1 LSNTL
6 ILFLST
12 FVFNQENSKMEEL
25 FSEDNQIIT
34 IVIIGVILLL
44 LMAVSLLLFFFF
56 SRKKIIEKEL
66 EKKSA
71 EIKHQKDLIHATIL
85 TQENE
90 RKRIAQDLHDDISSK
105 LNVIHL
111 NSSLLLD
118 GGLSEKEYSDV
129 NKSIIDITNRT
140 LQSARKI
147 AHDLLP
153 PILNKFGLE
162 SAIEELVDD
171 FNTSK
176 KIVISYQLEYP
187 KYHLDKTLELH
198 LFRILQEL
206 INNSIRHGK
215 AKNINLVLKI
225 NNSKLHL
232 SYSDNGI
239 GFDLKRTQLQKGLGM
254 KNIESRVEL
263 LNGTLKIDSKINS
276 GTTFTIN
283 I

>member
-1 LSNTL
+1 
-6 ILFLST
+6 
-12 FVFNQENSKMEEL
+12 MEEL
-25 FSEDNQIIT
+25 FSKDNQVIT
-34 IVIIGVILLL
+34 IVIIGVVLLL
-44 LMAVSLLLFFFF
+44 LMASSLLLFFFF

-71 EIKHQKDLIHATIL
+71 EITHQKELMNAGIL
-85 TQENE
+85 VQEQE

-118 GGLSEKEYSDV
+118 GGLSEHDHTEIT
-129 NKSIIDITNRT
+129 NGILEITNRT

-153 PILNKFGLE
+153 PILDKFGLKP
-162 SAIEELVDD
+162 AIEELADD
-171 FNTSK
+171 FNRSK
-176 KIVISYQLEYP
+176 KTVISHQIEYP
-187 KYHLDKTLELH
+187 QNYLEKTQELH

-215 AKNINLVLKI
+215 AKNITLDIEKRATT
-225 NNSKLHL
+225 LHIA
-232 SYSDNGI
+232 YSDNGV
-239 GFDLKRTQLQKGLGM
+239 GFDAEQANLQKGLGLA
-254 KNIESRVEL
+254 NIESRVNFL
-263 LNGTLKIDSKINS
+263 KGTLKIESKIRK
-276 GTTFTIN
+276 GATFTIA